1 MTNNTI
7 FPGNVGIG
15 TNSPLAPLH
24 IGGTDAICV
33 PSGTTAQR
41 PTGTNTELTGSI
53 RYNTDTYRYEGH
65 GEGRWINLSDSN
77 PPPSWSILMRTGG
90 TKIAYGGTQQGV
102 VNPTQLAYGNPG
114 ISGFTS
120 VTASSTGADG
130 RTALGDGIGVYDAF
144 FNKTNITKIALVSGD
159 GQLNDPTSHTHYLVY
174 DLVNTGTDFESI
186 YTILKRL
193 DAANIAAGTQS
204 AGVDSVWSSF
214 SAASANNFTTT
225 HSGLVSATSG
235 TLKTNRSASPNPDK
249 FCIWGIN
256 LDADNDCQTLCAYSG
271 LLTDAANIKGDGW
284 RYQGPVETAWSYWGS
299 DFNSSRNARTISN
312 TSGSTLPGIPTNSP
326 GPYILDLYL
335 LGFGP

>member
-15 TNSPLAPLH
+15 TNSPLAQLH

-41 PTGTNTELTGSI
+41 PTGTTTELTGSI

-65 GEGRWINLSDSN
+65 GEGGWINLSDSN
-77 PPPSWSILMRTGG
+77 SPWEILMRTGG
-90 TKIAYGGTQQGV
+90 TKLGWGATQQGVV

-114 ISGFTS
+114 TSGFTS

-130 RTALGDGIGVYDAF
+130 RTAFGDGKGVYDAF

-159 GQLNDPTSHTHYLVY
+159 GELSDPTSHTHYLVY

-186 YTILKRL
+186 YTILKRI
-193 DAANIAAGTQS
+193 DAANRASTQNAGT
-204 AGVDSVWSSF
+204 DSLWSSF
-214 SAASANNFTTT
+214 SAPSANNFTTT

-256 LDADNDCQTLCAYSG
+256 LDSDNDTQVLCAYSG
-271 LLTDAANIKGDGW
+271 LLTDAANIKGDSW
-284 RYQGPVETAWSYWGS
+284 RGQTPVETAWSYWGA
-299 DFNSSRNARTISN
+299 DFNSTRNARTIS
-312 TSGSTLPGIPTNSP
+312 TLAGYPGIPTNSP

-335 LGFGP
+335 LGFGS

>member
-15 TNSPLAPLH
+15 TNSPLAQLH

-41 PTGTNTELTGSI
+41 PTGTATELTGSI

-65 GEGRWINLSDSN
+65 GEGGWINLSDSN
-77 PPPSWSILMRTGG
+77 SPWEILMRTGG
-90 TKIAYGGTQQGV
+90 TKLGWGATQQGVV

-114 ISGFTS
+114 TSGFTS

-159 GQLNDPTSHTHYLVY
+159 GQLSDPTSHTHYLVY

-193 DAANIAAGTQS
+193 NAANLASSDS
-204 AGVDSVWSSF
+204 AGNDSIWSSF

-256 LDADNDCQTLCAYSG
+256 LDSDNDTQVLCAYSG
-271 LLTDAANIKGDGW
+271 LLTDAAGIKGDSW
-284 RYQGPVETAWSYWGS
+284 RGQTPVETAWSYWGA
-299 DFNSSRNARTISN
+299 DFNATRSARTISN
-312 TSGSTLPGIPTNSP
+312 LSDYPGIPTNSP
-326 GPYILDLYL
+326 GPYITDLYL
-335 LGFGP
+335 LGFGS

>member
-24 IGGTDAICV
+24 INGTDAICV

-41 PTGTNTELTGSI
+41 PTGTATELTGSI

-65 GEGRWINLSDSN
+65 GEGGWINLSDSN
-77 PPPSWSILMRTGG
+77 SPWEILMRTGG
-90 TKIAYGGTQQGV
+90 TKLGWGATQQGVV

-114 ISGFTS
+114 TSGFTS

-130 RTALGDGIGVYDAF
+130 RTAFGDGKGVYDAF

-159 GQLNDPTSHTHYLVY
+159 GELSDPTSHTHYLVY

-193 DAANIAAGTQS
+193 DAANLASSDSAAN
-204 AGVDSVWSSF
+204 DSLWSSF

-256 LDADNDCQTLCAYSG
+256 LDSDNDTQVLCAYSG
-271 LLTDAANIKGDGW
+271 LLTDAANIKGDSW
-284 RYQGPVETAWSYWGS
+284 RGQTPVETAWSYWGA
-299 DFNSSRNARTISN
+299 DFNSTRNARTIS
-312 TSGSTLPGIPTNSP
+312 TLAGYPGIPTNSP

-335 LGFGP
+335 LGFGS

>member
-24 IGGTDAICV
+24 INGTDAICV

-41 PTGTNTELTGSI
+41 PTGTATELTGSI

-65 GEGRWINLSDSN
+65 GEGGWINLSNSN
-77 PPPSWSILMRTGG
+77 PPWEILMRTGG
-90 TKIAYGGTQQGV
+90 KKIAYGGSQDGGV
-102 VNPTQLAYGNPG
+102 VNPSQLAYGNPG

-130 RTALGDGIGVYDAF
+130 RSAFGDGIGVYDAF

-159 GQLNDPTSHTHYLVY
+159 GQVSDPTSHTHYLVY

-193 DAANIAAGTQS
+193 DAANTAAGSQS
-204 AGVDSVWSSF
+204 AGTDSIWSSF
-214 SAASANNFTTT
+214 SAPSANNFTTT

-235 TLKTNRSASPNPDK
+235 TLKTNRSGTPNPDK

-271 LLTDAANIKGDGW
+271 VLTSAESNKSDGW
-284 RYQGPVETAWSYWGS
+284 RGQTPVETAWSYWGS
-299 DFNSSRNARTISN
+299 DFNSARRDRTLSLTN
-312 TSGSTLPGIPTNSP
+312 TSTLPGIPTDTP
-326 GPYILDLYL
+326 GPYITDLYL
-335 LGFGP
+335 LGFGV